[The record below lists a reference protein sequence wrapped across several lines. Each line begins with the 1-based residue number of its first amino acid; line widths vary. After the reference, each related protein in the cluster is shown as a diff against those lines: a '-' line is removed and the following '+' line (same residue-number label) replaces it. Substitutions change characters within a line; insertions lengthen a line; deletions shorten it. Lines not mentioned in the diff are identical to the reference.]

1 MAVIK
6 NNKTGMWEVR
16 TYYKD
21 LTGARKQKTKRG
33 FAKKSEALE
42 WERNFKL
49 KENQSISM
57 SFQSFVDIYLTDL
70 EPRIKRNTFLTKKH
84 IIETKILPYFGKRKL
99 DDIRTS
105 DVIQWQN
112 EIMKLKKDN
121 GELFSPTYLKT
132 IHNQLSAILNHAVNM
147 YGLKDNVAR
156 KAGTMGKEE
165 NKEMEFWTQEE
176 FQVFLECVADK
187 PISYYAFEIL
197 YWTGIREGELLA
209 LTPGDFNFEKKTL
222 RINKSYQRLEGKD
235 VITDPKTPKSNRTIV
250 MPDFLAAEMDRGAKL
265 AGVKRIRIHGL
276 RHSHISLL
284 INLGFSAL
292 AIGERVGHEAVD
304 ITYHYA
310 HLFPTVQTDMAAQL
324 ETEREALVDVRKE

>member
-42 WERNFKL
+42 WERHFKL

-57 SFQSFVDIYLTDL
+57 SFKSFVDIYFTDL

-121 GELFSPTYLKT
+121 GELFSPTYMKT

-147 YGLKDNVAR
+147 YGLRIMWHEKPELWAKKKIR
-156 KAGTMGKEE
+156 KWSFGRRM
-165 NKEMEFWTQEE
+165 
-176 FQVFLECVADK
+176 
-187 PISYYAFEIL
+187 
-197 YWTGIREGELLA
+197 
-209 LTPGDFNFEKKTL
+209 NF
-222 RINKSYQRLEGKD
+222 
-235 VITDPKTPKSNRTIV
+235 
-250 MPDFLAAEMDRGAKL
+250 
-265 AGVKRIRIHGL
+265 
-276 RHSHISLL
+276 RH
-284 INLGFSAL
+284 F
-292 AIGERVGHEAVD
+292 
-304 ITYHYA
+304 
-310 HLFPTVQTDMAAQL
+310 
-324 ETEREALVDVRKE
+324 